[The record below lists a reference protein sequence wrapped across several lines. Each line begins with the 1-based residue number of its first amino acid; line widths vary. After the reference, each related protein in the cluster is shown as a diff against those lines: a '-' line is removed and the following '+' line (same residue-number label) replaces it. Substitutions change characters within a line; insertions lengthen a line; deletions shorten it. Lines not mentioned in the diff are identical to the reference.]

1 MHGTPLWLRL
11 QKCRAGMA
19 RHQITENRKQSLKM
33 FERLSDK
40 LAAVFKKLKGRGI
53 LTEAQVTEALR
64 EVRLALLEA
73 DVNYKVTKAFVERLR
88 ERAVGEEVL
97 KSLTPAQQV
106 IKIVHEELT
115 ALLGGESPRLDLGGR
130 PPVALML
137 VGLQGSGKTT
147 TCAKLARRLKSQGR
161 QPYLVPADVQRPA
174 AIEQLKRLAAD
185 IGVDVYPTKPEQNPV
200 DIAASAMEAAYT
212 AGYDTVILDT
222 AGRLHIDAPL
232 MAELKAI
239 REKVAPKEILLVAD
253 AMTGQD
259 AVQVGQSFHDMLKL
273 TGVILTKME
282 GDARGGAALSMR
294 EVVGRPIKFLGVGEK
309 LDALEPCHPD
319 RLASRILGMG
329 DVLSL
334 IEKAQETFDAT
345 QVQALEKKLRQEA
358 FTLEDFRDQLRQMKK
373 MGSIDQLLSLIPGLG
388 KAKALK
394 DLKPDDK
401 EFKRTEAIINS
412 MTPAERANYQI
423 IDGSR
428 RRRIALGSGTTVQ
441 DINRLLKNFAMT
453 QKMIKQMTQSGKKGK
468 PRFPMK
474 FFG

>member
-1 MHGTPLWLRL
+1 
-11 QKCRAGMA
+11 
-19 RHQITENRKQSLKM
+19 M

-40 LAAVFKKLKGRGI
+40 LAAVFKKLKGRGV
-53 LTEAQVTEALR
+53 LNEAQVTEALR

-73 DVNYKVTKAFVERLR
+73 DVNYKVTKTFIERIR

-97 KSLTPAQQV
+97 RSLTPAQQV

-115 ALLGGESPRLDLGGR
+115 RLLGGESPKLDFSGR

-147 TCAKLARRLKSQGR
+147 TAAKLARRLKSQGR

-174 AIEQLKRLAAD
+174 AIEQLKRLGAD
-185 IGVDVYPTKPEQNPV
+185 INVDVYPTDPAQNPV
-200 DIAASAMEAAYT
+200 DIADAAMDAAHA

-222 AGRLHIDAPL
+222 AGRLHIDHDL

-239 REKVAPKEILLVAD
+239 KDKTGPNEILLVAD

-259 AVQVGQSFHDMLKL
+259 AVAVGQSFHDLLKL

-294 EVVGRPIKFLGVGEK
+294 EVIGKPIKFLGVGEK
-309 LDALEPCHPD
+309 LDALEVFHPD

-334 IEKAQETFDAT
+334 IEKAQEAFDED
-345 QVQALEKKLRQEA
+345 QVKALEKKLRKEA
-358 FTLEDFRDQLRQMKK
+358 FSLDDFREQLRQMKK
-373 MGSIDQLLSLIPGLG
+373 MGTMEQLLEMIPGLGG

-394 DLKPDDK
+394 DLKPD
-401 EFKRTEAIINS
+401 EGELKRVEAIINS
-412 MTPAERANYQI
+412 MTPGERNNHLV

-428 RRRIALGSGTTVQ
+428 RRRIALGSGTSVQ
-441 DINRLLKNFAMT
+441 DVNRLLKNFSAT
-453 QKMIKQMTQSGKKGK
+453 QKMIKQMTQGGKKGK
-468 PRFPMK
+468 MGFPMK
-474 FFG
+474 FF